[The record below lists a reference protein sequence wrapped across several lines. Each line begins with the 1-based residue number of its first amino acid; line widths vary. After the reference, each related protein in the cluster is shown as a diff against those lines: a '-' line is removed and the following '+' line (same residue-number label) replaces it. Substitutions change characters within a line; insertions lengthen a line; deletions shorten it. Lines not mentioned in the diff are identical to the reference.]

1 MAGKSIDACISDFE
15 RYQRNCNAASTDALL
30 DALREHHDFN
40 FPVPVTKAD
49 VIRIASEPEEPVPVE
64 IGILPVVSPK
74 ITVNAIQRIVSQHFG
89 ISHADMLSARRNA
102 KVQRPRAVAMYLA
115 REFTTHGY
123 PPLGRFF
130 NRDHTSVL
138 HSVRK
143 MEGIVKSK
151 TDPIANDVEYL
162 REVLS
167 A

>member
-1 MAGKSIDACISDFE
+1 MTGKSVASYREDYDYK
-15 RYQRNCNAASTDALL
+15 RNAASTDALL
-30 DALREHHDFN
+30 AAIREHHDFN
-40 FPVPVTKAD
+40 FPIPVTKTQ
-49 VIRIASEPEEPVPVE
+49 VIEIVARSEDPIPID
-64 IGILPVVSPK
+64 IGILPIETPK

-130 NRDHTSVL
+130 NRDHTSVI

-143 MEGIVKSK
+143 IEGIVKGK